1 MTKQILTGLIF
12 LLTAAPAAAADLR
25 DVKVLSVEPT
35 DKESIKL
42 KLQAPTAPKN
52 SHFFVDVVK
61 TDPEAFRKIY
71 LVTKKLKS
79 KAAVKLN
86 LEIESFSHTPS
97 GSYYRSESVKFSA
110 E

>member
-1 MTKQILTGLIF
+1 MTKHIVTGLIF
-12 LLTAAPAAAADLR
+12 LLTAAQGHAADLR

-42 KLQAPTAPKN
+42 KLQAPGGPKN

-61 TDPEAFRKIY
+61 TDPEAFQKIY
-71 LVTKKLKS
+71 LVTKKLKA
-79 KAAVKLN
+79 KGGAKLN
-86 LEIESFSHTPS
+86 LTIESFSHTPS